1 MLLKMEEIKLQLRLD
16 DDFSDEDE
24 LLELLGKAAQ
34 SRTENFLN
42 RKLYATADDRPADD
56 PDGLVISDDVKLAL
70 LLLVSHF
77 YENRSTVTDVEK
89 MELPM
94 SFNWLL
100 LIALYHYEN
109 SSGADQRNL
118 HTAGPRRT
126 E

>member
-56 PDGLVISDDVKLAL
+56 PDGLVISSARVRTVLPVVTPRLARLPPIWMMTTLTCCRKNFVAL
-70 LLLVSHF
+70 LRHPVPVLRRRGTTSC
-77 YENRSTVTDVEK
+77 
-89 MELPM
+89 LPR
-94 SFNWLL
+94 FV
-100 LIALYHYEN
+100 
-109 SSGADQRNL
+109 RCC
-118 HTAGPRRT
+118 
-126 E
+126 

>member
-77 YENRSTVTDVEK
+77 YENRATVTDVEN

-94 SFNWLL
+94 SFNWLVVPYR
-100 LIALYHYEN
+100 LIPL
-109 SSGADQRNL
+109 
-118 HTAGPRRT
+118 
-126 E
+126 